1 MKKSLALMAMVWPML
16 LIAQQKTRAIDSL
29 EKLVLSQK
37 AAALAETY
45 SNLTWEYRTV
55 DRDKA
60 IAYGNKAIEQ
70 AKLLHSLSH
79 EAQAYNDLGIIYF
92 DKENYDTAISFY
104 NKSLVIRKQLNDETG
119 IAKLHNKLGIVY
131 QNQGLLEP
139 ALDHQLSALALFE
152 KHNDEKG
159 TSYSLNNIGII
170 HQNLGRFAEAIK
182 YHERSIALK
191 EKLGDRY
198 GLAGSFVNIG
208 NIYQSNKNYS
218 RAENYYKNAVQIT
231 RELGDKEYLSN
242 ALNNLGELY
251 YLLNEYDKAL
261 PLIRE
266 SLTLSKQLGD
276 TKGLVNCL
284 ISLGSIYTGQHR
296 FDSAK
301 IILESALLKAQAAVN
316 CQQEV
321 SQAMLS
327 LSSLYEKSGN
337 SIAALDMYKKYSGER
352 DSLFSEHLGQKI
364 AEMETRFKTMD
375 HQRTIEQQQFE
386 LQQKNYWLAAVIS
399 ILMLSKLL
407 IYWYYRRYRHRQK
420 IKLQEEISKQQELS
434 AKAVIIAAEEERQRI
449 ARDLHDGVGQM
460 MSAAKMNLSAF
471 ESNLPNAATQHHTSL
486 DKIISLVDESCREIR
501 HVSHNM
507 MLSSSVK
514 KNFAEALKDFINK
527 IDHNALNLHL
537 YTEGVDQPLEP
548 NIQVMLYRIIQECV
562 NNVIKHAHATT
573 LDISII
579 RDTDGISATIEDNG
593 KGFDIREK
601 EKTMGMGLKN
611 IHTRVEY
618 LKGTIDIDSSPGRGT
633 VISLQIPVA
642 S

>member
-1 MKKSLALMAMVWPML
+1 MKKSLALSAMVWPLL

-29 EKLVLSQK
+29 EKLMQSQK
-37 AAALAETY
+37 GTALAETY

-60 IAYGNKAIEQ
+60 ISYGNKAIEQ
-70 AKLLHSLSH
+70 SKLVHSLSH

-92 DKENYDTAISFY
+92 DKENYDTAISLY
-104 NKSLVIRKQLNDETG
+104 NQSLAIRKQLIDESG
-119 IAKLHNKLGIVY
+119 IAKLHNKIGIVY
-131 QNQGLLEP
+131 QKQGLFEP
-139 ALDHQLSALALFE
+139 ALDHQLSALSLFE
-152 KHNDEKG
+152 KHHDDKG
-159 TSYSLNNIGII
+159 ISYSLNNIGII
-170 HQNLGRFAEAIK
+170 NQNLGRFAEAIK
-182 YHERSIALK
+182 YHEQSIALK
-191 EKLGDRY
+191 EKLGDTY
-198 GLAGSFVNIG
+198 GLAGSFVNIA
-208 NIYQSNKNYS
+208 NIYRINKNYT
-218 RAENYYKNAVQIT
+218 RAENYYKNAIHIT

-251 YLLNEYDKAL
+251 CQQNEYEQAL
-261 PLIRE
+261 PFVRE
-266 SLTLSKQLGD
+266 SLVLRKQSGD
-276 TKGLVNCL
+276 TKGIVSCL
-284 ISLGSIYTGQHR
+284 INLGSIYTGQER

-301 IILESALLKAQAAVN
+301 IILEEALRKAQAAVN
-316 CQQEV
+316 CQPEV

-327 LSSLYEKSGN
+327 LSELYEKSGN
-337 SIAALDMYKKYSGER
+337 SIAALNMYKQYAGQR
-352 DSLFSEHLGQKI
+352 DSLFSDHLGQKI
-364 AEMETRFKTMD
+364 AEMETRFKTIE

-407 IYWYYRRYRHRQK
+407 IYWYYRRYRHRHK

-471 ESNLPNAATQHHTSL
+471 ESNMPETAIQHQTSL
-486 DKIISLVDESCREIR
+486 EKIISLVDESCREIR
-501 HVSHNM
+501 QVSHNM
-507 MLSSSVK
+507 MLTTSFK
-514 KNFAEALKDFINK
+514 KNLAEALKDFINK
-527 IDHNALNLHL
+527 IDHNALNVHL
-537 YTEGVDQPLEP
+537 YTEGLEHP
-548 NIQVMLYRIIQECV
+548 IDANTEMMLYRIIQECV
-562 NNVIKHAHATT
+562 NNVIKHAQATT

-601 EKTMGMGLKN
+601 EKAMGMGLKN

-633 VISLQIPVA
+633 VISLQIPVTN
-642 S
+642 